1 MPSLRDIR
9 RRIRGVRNT
18 AKITRAMQMVAAAR
32 MRTAQ
37 MRAIEGRPYADAL
50 RRMVGE
56 LAQQRSDPTALHP
69 LQQRRPENHVAYLI
83 FTSDRGLAGPL
94 NSNILRRATTEILAR
109 RDVPDIVTVGR
120 KGQDFFSRRGHAL
133 LATFTG
139 MAEHIEYS
147 KIIPVA
153 KVLIDAYTRG
163 HIDAV
168 YVLYPEY
175 VNTISQRP
183 NLSRLL
189 PIGEDLEEAGTST
202 DFIIEPDPEQILN
215 ALLPRYVEVQIY
227 HALLETTASE
237 HSARM
242 VAMKSATENAEE
254 IVQGLTLTYN
264 KARQAAITR
273 EIAEISSAAQ
283 AMASNH

>member
-37 MRAIEGRPYADAL
+37 QRALQGRPYADAIV
-50 RRMVGE
+50 RMVGE
-56 LAQQRSDPTALHP
+56 LAQQRADLTSLHP
-69 LQQRRPENHVAYLI
+69 LQRRRPENHVAYVV

-94 NSNILRRATTEILAR
+94 NSNILRRVSTEILAR
-109 RDVPDIVTVGR
+109 AETPTLVTVGR
-120 KGQDFFSRRGHAL
+120 KGQDFFSRRGYSL

-139 MAEHIEYS
+139 MGERVEYS
-147 KIIPVA
+147 KVIAVA
-153 KVLIDAYTRG
+153 RVLIDAYTAEE
-163 HIDAV
+163 IDAV
-168 YVLYPEY
+168 YMAFPEF

-183 NLSRLL
+183 TLIRLL
-189 PIGEDLEEAGTST
+189 PLGDLEAAGTAT
-202 DFIIEPDPEQILN
+202 EFIIEPDPEEILN
-215 ALLPRYVEVQIY
+215 ALLPRYIEVELY

-254 IVQGLTLTYN
+254 IVRGLTLTYN
-264 KARQAAITR
+264 KARQAAITK
-273 EIAEISSAAQ
+273 EISEISSAAE
-283 AMASNH
+283 AMASTR